1 MPPNGGKLQTI
12 NGNYMIDY
20 LYYRFYRLW
29 LCSSLA
35 EGTAFMAMLL
45 FSVILSTNVLIIWGI
60 LTQYNIVAY
69 PSDVQYYIIEGS
81 LIALLSSRFF
91 IKNRYKK
98 IVAKYDDEN
107 PMQRKAGIW
116 VLTIYIAITL
126 IGFFIEALYRQGK
139 I

>member
-1 MPPNGGKLQTI
+1 
-12 NGNYMIDY
+12 MIDY

-35 EGTAFMAMLL
+35 EGAAFMAMLL
-45 FSVILSTNVLIIWGI
+45 FSVILSTDVLIVWGL
-60 LTQYNIVAY
+60 LTQYDIVAY

-81 LIALLSSRFF
+81 LMALLSSRFF
-91 IKNRYKK
+91 IGNRYKK
-98 IVAKYDDEN
+98 IITKYDDEN

-116 VLTIYIAITL
+116 VLTIYVAITL

>member
-1 MPPNGGKLQTI
+1 
-12 NGNYMIDY
+12 MIDY

-35 EGTAFMAMLL
+35 EGAAFMAMLL
-45 FSVILSTNVLIIWGI
+45 FSVILSTNVLIVWGI
-60 LTQYNIVAY
+60 LTQYSIVAY

-81 LIALLSSRFF
+81 LIAWLSGRFF

-98 IVAKYDDEN
+98 VIAKYDDVN
-107 PMQRKAGIW
+107 PMQRKVGIW
-116 VLTIYIAITL
+116 VLAMYIAITL
-126 IGFFIEALYRQGK
+126 IVFFIEALYRQGK

>member
-1 MPPNGGKLQTI
+1 
-12 NGNYMIDY
+12 
-20 LYYRFYRLW
+20 
-29 LCSSLA
+29 
-35 EGTAFMAMLL
+35 MAMLL
-45 FSVILSTNVLIIWGI
+45 FSVILSTNVLIVWGI
-60 LTQYNIVAY
+60 LTQYDIVAY